1 MIRTDQVQAAIEAL
15 GIAEAQPELLA
26 ALIEYEIWRLSF
38 RAGGGALVSA
48 EGQVFTGREV
58 VQQVAGRR
66 RRVRSVKGGRN
77 V

>member
-1 MIRTDQVQAAIEAL
+1 MIQTDQVQAAIAGL
-15 GIAEAQPELLA
+15 GITEAHPELLA

-38 RAGGGALVSA
+38 RAGSGALVST

-58 VQQVAGRR
+58 VRQVAGRR
-66 RRVRSVKGGRN
+66 RRVRKGGRN